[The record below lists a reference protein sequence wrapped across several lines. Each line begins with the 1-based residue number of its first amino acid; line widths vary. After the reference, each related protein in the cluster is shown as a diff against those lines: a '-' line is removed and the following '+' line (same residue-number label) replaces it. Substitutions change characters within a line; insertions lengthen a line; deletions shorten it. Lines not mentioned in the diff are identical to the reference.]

1 MQRSRR
7 VAAVLAL
14 VALTLSLAESVW
26 ASTCAPM
33 SASST
38 VAAVA
43 NDTPNAAEC
52 AGGYH
57 GRHGEDGERTQRP
70 GGEEPHCPFAPV
82 VTPGCVA
89 AAALPTSS
97 AVPAPPAIER
107 EVAHPAAVAAS
118 DLLLQ
123 AALFRPP
130 RA

>member
-7 VAAVLAL
+7 IAAVFAV
-14 VALTLSLAESVW
+14 VALTLSLAETVW

-33 SASST
+33 SASPA
-38 VAAVA
+38 VAAQ
-43 NDTPNAAEC
+43 E
-52 AGGYH
+52 AGHSADCPAKGH
-57 GRHGEDGERTQRP
+57 DEGSEHP

-89 AAALPTSS
+89 AASLPTSS
-97 AVPAPPAIER
+97 SVPTPPAVEA
-107 EVAHPAAVAAS
+107 EVTEPAAAAAA
-118 DLLLQ
+118 DLLLG